1 MRERLLHRLL
11 NFTGSESDVRH
22 SGGVRGGPLSGDF
35 WSRIRWWK
43 GVAEEITG
51 SRCQPARA
59 PVGGER
65 TTVFTGSESDVRHS
79 GAVRGGPLSGDFW
92 SRIRWWKGVAKEITA
107 AQPAFTGSKSDV
119 RHSGGVRGGSLSGD
133 FWSRIGWWKGVAKQI
148 ARSQLEGGYEFGVAG
163 TKCWESWEGVSRP
176 VYVGYRER
184 RGRVGSLDVPR
195 GAGARPAIG
204 LRVLYSES
212 SGRFRREHNHR
223 TGGTGV
229 GARAAA
235 NEALRNPELVAAD
248 RTMVDS
254 ASAHGTSSFL
264 RAERANIMV
273 NSRCR
278 NLGCAGGVCWRLR
291 LAFLLCPLRSLS
303 VSRRN
308 LGPCLRH
315 QPPATLELGPAVPC
329 VGGERRQGSMVDTVL
344 CGAGAEAR

>member
-92 SRIRWWKGVAKEITA
+92 SR
-107 AQPAFTGSKSDV
+107 
-119 RHSGGVRGGSLSGD
+119 
-133 FWSRIGWWKGVAKQI
+133 SRWWKGVAKQI